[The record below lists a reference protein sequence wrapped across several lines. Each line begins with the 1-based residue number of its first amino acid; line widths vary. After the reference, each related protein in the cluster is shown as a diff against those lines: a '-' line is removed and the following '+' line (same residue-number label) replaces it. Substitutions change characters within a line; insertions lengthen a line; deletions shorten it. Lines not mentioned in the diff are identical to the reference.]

1 MQAVLI
7 IQKILLKIINSIPS
21 DAKVAP
27 TAEEDNLH
35 KLKAVYTSCMDTV
48 SRSKQMCIQLA
59 DYAGYPQRPRIE
71 AIRAPRQASTGYLR
85 TF

>member
-59 DYAGYPQRPRIE
+59 DYAGYPQ
-71 AIRAPRQASTGYLR
+71 
-85 TF
+85 

>member
-7 IQKILLKIINSIPS
+7 IQKILLKIIDSIPS

-48 SRSKQMCIQLA
+48 CSPKWLRRKTA
-59 DYAGYPQRPRIE
+59 DDVGHSQ
-71 AIRAPRQASTGYLR
+71 
-85 TF
+85 

>member
-1 MQAVLI
+1 MHLVLTA
-7 IQKILLKIINSIPS
+7 QRILLKIINAIPG

-48 SRSKQMCIQLA
+48 S
-59 DYAGYPQRPRIE
+59 
-71 AIRAPRQASTGYLR
+71 
-85 TF
+85 

>member
-48 SRSKQMCIQLA
+48 SL
-59 DYAGYPQRPRIE
+59 
-71 AIRAPRQASTGYLR
+71 
-85 TF
+85 

>member
-1 MQAVLI
+1 MQTVLTA
-7 IQKILLKIINSIPS
+7 QRILLKIINAIPG

-48 SRSKQMCIQLA
+48 SQSKQLRTQLA
-59 DYAGYPQRPRIE
+59 DYAGYSQ
-71 AIRAPRQASTGYLR
+71 
-85 TF
+85 